1 MRLGGKM
8 SHWVDF
14 VTHYK
19 DEIVAVGTFFLAVFA
34 GGSIYIAWQQNKL
47 TRTLER
53 AYLVIKPL
61 GIRPL
66 KSDAGQLVGYI
77 AIENVG
83 HLPAKNVRWFISIK
97 PANGSNENQFPIGK
111 HAGDNFLPRGVEMIE
126 GSESISSRDILSA
139 LPTNLYFYVWGEI
152 KYNDGFA
159 PDRWMKFCHRY
170 SWHSFSDV
178 GGEVCMSRPE
188 RLVITNTGDSG

>member
-1 MRLGGKM
+1 MRRYRKAPRAFESQSDVGSTIRAGG
-8 SHWVDF
+8 SRLPRATLCCRDYFDAVGGRDVHRVDF

-19 DEIVAVGTFFLAVFA
+19 DEIVAVGTFFLPVFA

-53 AYLVIKPL
+53 AYLAIKPL

-66 KSDAGQLVGYI
+66 KSDTGQLVGYI

-111 HAGDNFLPRGVEMIE
+111 HAGDNFLPRGVET
-126 GSESISSRDILSA
+126 SRK
-139 LPTNLYFYVWGEI
+139 T
-152 KYNDGFA
+152 
-159 PDRWMKFCHRY
+159 
-170 SWHSFSDV
+170 
-178 GGEVCMSRPE
+178 
-188 RLVITNTGDSG
+188 RLFGWLFLTSTHVVA

>member
-1 MRLGGKM
+1 MRLGGEM

-53 AYLVIKPL
+53 AYLAIKPL

-83 HLPAKNVRWFISIK
+83 HLPAKNDKVVHQHQARQWIERKSV
-97 PANGSNENQFPIGK
+97 PHWQTR
-111 HAGDNFLPRGVEMIE
+111 RG
-126 GSESISSRDILSA
+126 
-139 LPTNLYFYVWGEI
+139 
-152 KYNDGFA
+152 
-159 PDRWMKFCHRY
+159 
-170 SWHSFSDV
+170 
-178 GGEVCMSRPE
+178 
-188 RLVITNTGDSG
+188 

>member
-1 MRLGGKM
+1 
-8 SHWVDF
+8 
-14 VTHYK
+14 
-19 DEIVAVGTFFLAVFA
+19 
-34 GGSIYIAWQQNKL
+34 
-47 TRTLER
+47 
-53 AYLVIKPL
+53 
-61 GIRPL
+61 
-66 KSDAGQLVGYI
+66 
-77 AIENVG
+77 VG

-178 GGEVCMSRPE
+178 GGRGLHVEAGEARYHE
-188 RLVITNTGDSG
+188 YGNDSG